1 MLEISVKRI
10 RSNVGY
16 IVLSSDIFP
25 WQTHLYCPLSV
36 TVRLWNAFNR
46 IYLESPKFPENLI
59 RTWALCPPGQRESSS
74 LSLSFTVSST
84 FLSFYPSFRTLIAS
98 VQLCRTR
105 TIVSPHVLSS
115 PVTCVAFQWL
125 LTSSTDKFS
134 SFRLSIVRFR
144 CLVCKNYQ
152 LTIRTRSVFLY
163 FSCFLLGVREKR
175 LQRRVYSTSLIRN
188 IAIREYKGS
197 VFHKSWKFLVPF
209 FINVLKTL
217 RHMLYIIILLCYIVF
232 QSLRS

>member
-1 MLEISVKRI
+1 LAYKNIKFRLENSCNHSFEDKPASIRGMLEISVKRI
-10 RSNVGY
+10 RSDVGY
-16 IVLSSDIFP
+16 RVLSSDIFP

-144 CLVCKNYQ
+144 CLVRKNYQ

-175 LQRRVYSTSLIRN
+175 LQRRVYIIDGILRYGN
-188 IAIREYKGS
+188 IKAAFSINPENFL
-197 VFHKSWKFLVPF
+197 FHFL
-209 FINVLKTL
+209 
-217 RHMLYIIILLCYIVF
+217 
-232 QSLRS
+232 